1 MNAITAPDT
10 ATTSTRAAAPTGVWR
25 IGLVATVLAA
35 AATATV
41 AAIASAAGVP
51 LTMDGEELPIAGFA
65 TLTTFFSVVGVV
77 LAWAMGRW
85 APRPRS
91 TFVATTVVLTLV
103 SFLPSIAS
111 DASTATRVVLCIA
124 HAVAASIVIPLLA
137 SRLPDRRPAR

>member
-1 MNAITAPDT
+1 
-10 ATTSTRAAAPTGVWR
+10 
-25 IGLVATVLAA
+25 
-35 AATATV
+35 V